1 MSPQLLQA
9 QRHVAACMLLAT
21 LTLGGKT
28 VQASEVVHK
37 VPASCGVVRED
48 KNDLVLCVSF
58 KLPTC
63 LSLAQQESVISANSQ
78 LEFLDAIAK
87 YLQIGANCK
96 LSLQGANYVRQ
107 HVDQTNNLCT
117 VNWRVPKIGVQV
129 LSIKSPDDGKNDPLK
144 HQVPQKELHNSYVWR
159 HNFQDYEA
167 ELGRLKEKVRAS
179 LESMRTQAEPEY
191 GLAIESLGEWAA
203 KTISEVADEA
213 GRNPRL
219 LKEERR
225 LIFERIQELG
235 EVIKLQIKQGGCNYE

>member
-1 MSPQLLQA
+1 MSPHLLQA
-9 QRHVAACMLLAT
+9 QCHVAACMLLAT

-28 VQASEVVHK
+28 VQASEMAHN

-48 KNDLVLCVSF
+48 KNDLVFCVSL
-58 KLPTC
+58 KLPTG

-87 YLQIGANCK
+87 YLQIGANCR
-96 LSLQGANYVRQ
+96 LSLQGAHCVRQ
-107 HVDQTNNLCT
+107 YVDQTNNRCT
-117 VNWRVPKIGVQV
+117 VNWRVPKKGVQV
-129 LSIKSPDDGKNDPLK
+129 LSIKSANKGEMDHAKR
-144 HQVPQKELHNSYVWR
+144 QVQQKELHNSYVWR
-159 HNFQDYEA
+159 HNLQDYEA

-191 GLAIESLGEWAA
+191 GMAIESLGKWAA

-225 LIFERIQELG
+225 LISERVQESGDL
-235 EVIKLQIKQGGCNYE
+235 IKLQIRQAGCGYE